1 MKYKSMEQHKLVTQ
15 LLEALRGAKEGKRAD
30 SGMLAEID
38 YAIEA
43 GVEAPKLMEVAEALA
58 YASCREVEGY
68 SAGYD
73 KGYSAGYDKGCKEAA
88 NGAFISGHKKGQE
101 EADEEAEDAF
111 EAGWEMG
118 RKEASKEDAFDA
130 HSKILVPRLGI
141 LERERAYGRFKTE
154 KENLT

>member
-1 MKYKSMEQHKLVTQ
+1 MRNMHPSEFFPQTYICHNCGS
-15 LLEALRGAKEGKRAD
+15 
-30 SGMLAEID
+30 EID
-38 YAIEA
+38 AATDIPKPLTADEA
-43 GVEAPKLMEVAEALA
+43 KA
-58 YASCREVEGY
+58 YASLQLAL
-68 SAGYD
+68 AGASN
-73 KGYSAGYDKGCKEAA
+73 GFSAGYDKGCKEAA

-101 EADEEAEDAF
+101 DADEYAEDAF